1 MTVENS
7 TYTLI
12 SLVTPGILHLLMKT
26 RNINEKEAGNLL
38 YNSLLYQKLED
49 SETRLWRLSY
59 VALYDLLEEELQ
71 TGSIVNWPE
80 EQG

>member
-1 MTVENS
+1 MTNENPL
-7 TYTLI
+7 YTLI
-12 SLVTPGILHLLMKT
+12 SLVTPGILQMLMEA

-49 SETRLWRLSY
+49 AETRLWRLSF
-59 VALYDLLEEELQ
+59 VTLYDLLEEELQ
-71 TGSIVNWPE
+71 TGSIENWPE